1 MFKRTLHFVSSG
13 LVAHEIVPF
22 EIANLMCLCRLKGKW
37 VFRSNLNVPM
47 SKHWCMLVMLM
58 QKLHLFA
65 DYSVTDS
72 QAESPG
78 DVRRQSDF
86 SLIFLMSLKERRL
99 LRKRDCQGRLSFH
112 FVER

>member
-1 MFKRTLHFVSSG
+1 M
-13 LVAHEIVPF
+13 
-22 EIANLMCLCRLKGKW
+22 
-37 VFRSNLNVPM
+37 FRSNLNVPM

-65 DYSVTDS
+65 DYSLTDS

-86 SLIFLMSLKERRL
+86 SLSFLIVTQRTEAAEKT
-99 LRKRDCQGRLSFH
+99 RLS
-112 FVER
+112 R

>member
-1 MFKRTLHFVSSG
+1 M
-13 LVAHEIVPF
+13 
-22 EIANLMCLCRLKGKW
+22 
-37 VFRSNLNVPM
+37 FRSNLNVPM

-78 DVRRQSDF
+78 DVRHQSDF
-86 SLIFLMSLKERRL
+86 SLSFLIVTQRTEAAEKT
-99 LRKRDCQGRLSFH
+99 RLS
-112 FVER
+112 R